1 MDATLVRPEMASPLD
16 VVEAALINDS
26 FRRVVETGE
35 HEQVVVMTIPPL
47 GDIGSEVHPATDQLF
62 VVVAG
67 FGEAQING
75 HSRAIGAT
83 DLVFVRAGTWHN
95 IVNHGREPLRL
106 ITVYAPPAHDPG
118 TVHRTKAEAGEAEI
132 EEY

>member
-1 MDATLVRPEMASPLD
+1 MSMTLTRETTSPID
-16 VVEAALINDS
+16 VVEAALTNEA
-26 FRRVVETGE
+26 FRRVIATGE

-62 VVVAG
+62 IVAAG
-67 FGEAQING
+67 FGEAQIDG
-75 HSRAIGAT
+75 HPRAIGAT

-118 TVHRTKAEAGEAEI
+118 TLHHTKAEAQEAEI
-132 EEY
+132 DEY